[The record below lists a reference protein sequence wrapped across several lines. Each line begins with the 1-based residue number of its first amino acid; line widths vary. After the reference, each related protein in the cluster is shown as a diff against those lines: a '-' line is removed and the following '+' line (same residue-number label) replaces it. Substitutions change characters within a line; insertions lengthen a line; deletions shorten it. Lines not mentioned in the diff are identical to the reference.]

1 MLKQAFDL
9 FDADASEEIEEHELK
24 DAMKALGLKANNEE
38 VRKMIE
44 EVDDDNSGTID
55 FNEFL
60 NMMKLKMVLIQ
71 SII

>member
-1 MLKQAFDL
+1 
-9 FDADASEEIEEHELK
+9 
-24 DAMKALGLKANNEE
+24 MKALGLKANNEE

-60 NMMKLKMVLIQ
+60 KMMKLKMVYIPFTN
-71 SII
+71 

>member
-1 MLKQAFDL
+1 LKQAFDL
-9 FDADASEEIEEHELK
+9 FDADGSEEIEEHELK
-24 DAMKALGLKANNEE
+24 DVMKALGLKANNEE

-60 NMMKLKMVLIQ
+60 KMMKLKMVIK
-71 SII
+71 SILS